1 MKLKL
6 LMMFFLLSSFLAFSQ
21 KSATIKVTHFPGN
34 TLVKGKSKFVA
45 PNYIRLSTTNMNC
58 FSFLDVAMYVKAS
71 GDKEKPYTFKVEV
84 INKSSYE
91 VFVNCS
97 KWGFGSGGA
106 TTLRPG
112 QTHSST
118 NNYSEKYQT
127 VRIYDVDIHFNESV
141 KSTYPFYYDYSEN
154 IDCNE
159 TPSFLINEMKKRG
172 EKEVKIKELKKQI
185 KSLDNSEHNL
195 RVKISLY
202 EELKRIDTKNSD
214 KYNRKIQEI
223 KEKLQKIEAEFTR
236 KNEEIGR
243 LKNQINSLGNTKE
256 DLLKKKELYK
266 KLASVDEEKNYDSK
280 ISEIEEEIKVKKKEE
295 TDKEL
300 TQNQE
305 KNSANSGKSE
315 DTNDAEK
322 EEETEEEKERQR
334 LIEKE
339 QAAKEA
345 QRKKEEA
352 AERKR
357 KQKEEAE
364 KRRVARKQAYDKR
377 VAAQNKRNVA
387 LASSAAASTAGILYM
402 LGGFV
407 YDNMGK
413 PYPRSEQLY
422 TGNGPIVGLDF
433 GYTTGL
439 IPYVFNSNL
448 ESYDGN
454 RSTNKLESQAALGW
468 TMNFKVQINLGYE
481 YKYVGGYGFG
491 AAELGISPIIASY
504 AGLNYNYGARVF
516 AGLDDVVPAL
526 QGFKF
531 FAEYE
536 SGSRKHT
543 GGLFNINSEET
554 GDGYTHLQYQNI
566 KFGIR
571 YSWYKNSRTAYRQ
584 HFYLGIIE
592 EKIKTDD
599 TGFYVQNLNENHE
612 SFLWGK
618 ENNSNPS
625 FNIPSKG
632 FYRGYMLEWKQDH
645 KSSLYVKFYPNYAYT
660 GYRSGDEV
668 ETKGGPLDDT
678 LKSGEGGYLIQIG
691 FVRSLDSF
699 GF

>member
-6 LMMFFLLSSFLAFSQ
+6 LTIAFLLSSLLALSQ
-21 KSATIKVTHFPGN
+21 KSTTIKVTHFPGN
-34 TLVKGKSKFVA
+34 TLVKGKSEFVA
-45 PNYIRLSTTNMNC
+45 PKYIPLSTTNTGC
-58 FSFLDVAMYVKAS
+58 FSFLDVAVYVKAS
-71 GDKEKPYTFKVEV
+71 GYKEKPYQFKVS
-84 INKSSYE
+84 ITNRSSYE
-91 VFVNCS
+91 IFVNCS
-97 KWGFGSGGA
+97 MWGFGTGGA
-106 TTLRPG
+106 VTLRPG
-112 QTHSST
+112 QTSSGS
-118 NNYSEKYQT
+118 NNYSDKYQT
-127 VRIYDVDIHFNESV
+127 IRIYDVDIHFNESV

-154 IDCNE
+154 IDCKD
-159 TPSFLINEMKKRG
+159 TPRSLINKMKKRG
-172 EKEVKIKELKKQI
+172 ELESKVKKIKEQI

-202 EELKRIDTKNSD
+202 EELKRIDTKNLD

-223 KEKLQKIEAEFTR
+223 KERLQKIEAEFTR
-236 KNEEIGR
+236 KNEEIGQ

-256 DLLKKKELYK
+256 DLLKKKELYR
-266 KLASVDEEKNYDSK
+266 KLASVDKENNYENK
-280 ISEIEEEIKVKKKEE
+280 ISEIEEEIKVKKQEEADKKLAEQQIKNKESSTEEE
-295 TDKEL
+295 TSTDE
-300 TQNQE
+300 
-305 KNSANSGKSE
+305 E
-315 DTNDAEK
+315 D
-322 EEETEEEKERQR
+322 EEETEKQR

-339 QAAKEA
+339 EAAKEA

-377 VAAQNKRNVA
+377 VEAQNKRN
-387 LASSAAASTAGILYM
+387 LATASTAAASTAGLLYM
-402 LGGFV
+402 LGGFI

-413 PYPRSEQLY
+413 PYPRNEQLY
-422 TGNGPIVGLDF
+422 IGNGPIVGLDF

-439 IPYVFNSNL
+439 TPYVFNSNL

-454 RSTNKLESQAALGW
+454 RTTNKLESQAALGW

-491 AAELGISPIIASY
+491 AAEIGISPVIASY
-504 AGLNYNYGARVF
+504 TGLNYNYGGRVF

-526 QGFKF
+526 QGLKL

-536 SGSRKHT
+536 AGSRKHT

-554 GDGYTHLQYQNI
+554 GDGYTHLQYENI
-566 KFGIR
+566 KLGIR

-584 HFYLGIIE
+584 HLYLGIIE

-599 TGFYVQNLNENHE
+599 SGFYVQNLNENHE

-618 ENNSNPS
+618 ENNSNSS

-632 FYRGYMLEWKQDH
+632 FYRGYMLEWKRDH

-678 LKSGEGGYLIQIG
+678 LKSGEGATLIQIG